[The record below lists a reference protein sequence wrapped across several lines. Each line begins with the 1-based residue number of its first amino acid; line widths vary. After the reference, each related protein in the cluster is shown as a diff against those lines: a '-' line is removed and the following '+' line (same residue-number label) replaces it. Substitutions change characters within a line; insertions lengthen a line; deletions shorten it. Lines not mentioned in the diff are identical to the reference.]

1 MDEEKWQEAF
11 IEVSHNA
18 RQWRNQHRRASLN
31 DIEDMVDREL
41 AQVRT
46 QMVEDIAQASPMADI
61 RHLATQ
67 DRAVCPVCGG
77 KVQANGYQRRS
88 LVSQNEQVVKLRRS
102 KAKCRA
108 CGTSFF
114 PSG

>member
-11 IEVSHNA
+11 IQVSHKA
-18 RQWRNQHRRASLN
+18 RQWREQHRRAGLS
-31 DIEDMVDREL
+31 DIEEMVDREL

-61 RHLATQ
+61 RRLASKE
-67 DRAVCPVCGG
+67 RPVCPVCGG
-77 KVQANGYQRRS
+77 KVQANGYQRRR
-88 LVSQNEQVVKLRRS
+88 LVSQNEQGVKLRRS
-102 KAKCRA
+102 KAKCRE

>member
-11 IEVSHNA
+11 IQVSHKA
-18 RQWRNQHRRASLN
+18 RQWREQHRRAGLS
-31 DIEDMVDREL
+31 DIEEMVDREL

-61 RHLATQ
+61 RHLASKE
-67 DRAVCPVCGG
+67 RPVCPVCGG
-77 KVQANGYQRRS
+77 KVQANGYQRRR

-102 KAKCRA
+102 KAKCRE

>member
-1 MDEEKWQEAF
+1 MDEAKWQEAF
-11 IEVSHNA
+11 IQVSHNV
-18 RQWRNQHRRASLN
+18 RQWREQQRRASLS
-31 DIEDMVDREL
+31 DIEEMVDRGL

-61 RHLATQ
+61 RHLTLQ
-67 DRAVCPVCGG
+67 ERPVCPVCGG

-102 KAKCRA
+102 KARCRE

>member
-1 MDEEKWQEAF
+1 MDEEKWQAAF

-31 DIEDMVDREL
+31 DIEDMVDKEL

-61 RHLATQ
+61 RPLATK

-77 KVQANGYQRRS
+77 QVQANGYQRRS

-102 KAKCRA
+102 KAKCRE